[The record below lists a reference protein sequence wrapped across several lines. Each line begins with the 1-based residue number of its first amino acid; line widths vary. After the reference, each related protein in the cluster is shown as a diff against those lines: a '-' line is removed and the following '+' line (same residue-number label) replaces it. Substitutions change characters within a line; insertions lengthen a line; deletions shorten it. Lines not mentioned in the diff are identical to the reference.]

1 MNVAAAVVRLQ
12 RALVLTRWTAAGL
25 LLAAVAT
32 GANAQGSDPL
42 LAARTKGSKTAPVTV
57 YEMADFQ
64 CPVCRTFAKESFPA
78 LQAEFINTGK
88 VKWIFVNFPLTQ
100 IHPNAV
106 AAADFAACA
115 AIQNKFWPAHDLL
128 YSTQE
133 RWEKLKDPAPFFL
146 SQIGGLGLN
155 QDRMTTCLQSGTGAA
170 IVRDDA
176 AGAERTGARSTPSF
190 YIEGGLVEGMYPLD
204 VMRKVLDSVY
214 KAKTK
219 K

>member
-1 MNVAAAVVRLQ
+1 MRLQ
-12 RALVLTRWTAAGL
+12 WQVSVKNSMTFCSMSNDLV
-25 LLAAVAT
+25 
-32 GANAQGSDPL
+32 
-42 LAARTKGSKTAPVTV
+42 
-57 YEMADFQ
+57 FQ

-78 LQAEFINTGK
+78 LQTEFINTGK

-100 IHPNAV
+100 IHKNAV

-115 AIQNKFWPAHDLL
+115 AIQNKFWPTHDLL
-128 YSTQE
+128 YSTQD

-190 YIEGGLVEGMYPLD
+190 YIEGGLVEGMYPLE
-204 VMRKVLDSVY
+204 VMRRVLDSVY
-214 KAKTK
+214 KAKAK
-219 K
+219 KP